1 MQFTKFGHTGLT
13 VSRMI
18 LGTGTFGKQTDEK
31 EAHRMLDR
39 AAEAGINFIDTA
51 DIYPP
56 GAEAGSAETIAG
68 RWLSNK
74 RAGFILGTKGGGKMG
89 SAAWDA
95 GSSRKHL
102 LDAIDSSLRRLNTDY
117 VDLYQLHMDDL
128 ATPIDEMAA
137 AMDTIVRSGRARYI
151 GVSNI
156 LAYRLAKALG
166 RQDTLKLMRFVSA
179 QPRYNLLF
187 REVERE
193 LFQLAQEEGLAVIPF
208 NPLAG
213 GLLSGKYKH
222 GDTPEKG
229 RFSAELGGFGQ
240 MYHARYWHKREF
252 ETVTTVQ
259 EIAKQHGTPI
269 TTLSV
274 AWVLANPTITSV
286 ILGASRVEQLTD
298 TLAAADYKLDS
309 ALKRG
314 WTKSASNSAGAT
326 QGSKEKVALG
336 NEPLLTSLAI
346 QLNAGPIFWAEPTG
360 YALNITT
367 AERKFMS
374 ITSVLRERKS
384 MTPIKAIWLASLVTA
399 INVLV

>member
-31 EAHRMLDR
+31 EAHRMLDK

-51 DIYPP
+51 NVYPP
-56 GAEAGSAETIAG
+56 GAEAGGAE
-68 RWLSNK
+68 
-74 RAGFILGTKGGGKMG
+74 TKGGGKMG
-89 SAAWDA
+89 PAAWNA

-102 LDAIDSSLRRLNTDY
+102 LDAIDASLRRLNTDF
-117 VDLYQLHMDDL
+117 VDLYQLHMDDPV
-128 ATPIDEMAA
+128 TPIDEVVG
-137 AMDTIVRSGRARYI
+137 AMDAIVRSGRARYI

-166 RQDTLKLMRFVSA
+166 RQDTLKLTRFVSV

-193 LFQLAQEEGLAVIPF
+193 LFPLAQEEGLAVITF

-229 RFSAELGGFGQ
+229 RFSGELGWFGQ
-240 MYHARYWHKREF
+240 AYQTRYWHEREF
-252 ETVTTVQ
+252 ETVARVQ

-274 AWVLANPTITSV
+274 AWVLANPAITSV

-298 TLAAADYKLDS
+298 TLAAADCKLDS
-309 ALKRG
+309 ALKTRLDEVSIEFRRG
-314 WTKSASNSAGAT
+314 DAG
-326 QGSKEKVALG
+326 K
-336 NEPLLTSLAI
+336 
-346 QLNAGPIFWAEPTG
+346 
-360 YALNITT
+360 
-367 AERKFMS
+367 
-374 ITSVLRERKS
+374 
-384 MTPIKAIWLASLVTA
+384 
-399 INVLV
+399 